1 MSQGITTGLALS
13 GCDSRSARTARQPFD
28 SKGFFWNQPT
38 EGRTIEGS
46 MANPP
51 PLMLG
56 RYALF
61 EEIARGGMAAVH
73 LARLIGPVG
82 FSRTVA
88 IKRMHPHC
96 ATDPEF
102 AQMFLEEARM
112 AARIRHPNVVPT
124 LDVVALD
131 SEILLVM
138 ELVQGATLALLNR
151 TTHLAGEAMPLPV
164 LSNIITG
171 TLLGLHAAHEI
182 VDEQDQ
188 PLHLV
193 HRDVSPQ
200 NILVGTD
207 GVPRVLDFGVAKAV
221 GNLSHT
227 RDGAL
232 KGKLRYMA
240 PEQVRGENVTRQADL
255 WAVGVVLWEALTQ
268 ERMLPANSD
277 AEAILRVLNDPLAPP
292 VRPRG
297 EPVPPALEA
306 VVMRAL
312 ARDCSQRFGTALEM
326 ANALREAVRPADQ
339 SDVGSW
345 VTRIAGESVRTR
357 ATRLREIEAISSAGL
372 YVDVGTDSGI
382 SSGRLSQLGSGRI
395 VPPPPA
401 SGSVTGTGSGVFT
414 GTGARLSGEVLTGT
428 GTATAFGPDAA
439 PTSAAHPPTRSSTAA
454 VVGGGAVLVLGL
466 LAALGVAVMV
476 GHADGAASV
485 TAAASATPASAEQ
498 PAVSAAAAETVPAE
512 PAASATAEATA
523 SAAPPPAIT
532 TALTI
537 TTTTTT
543 TAVPVVTAAPPRG
556 NRSRP
561 KPTGK
566 PGTGDG
572 DLYGQH

>member
-1 MSQGITTGLALS
+1 
-13 GCDSRSARTARQPFD
+13 
-28 SKGFFWNQPT
+28 
-38 EGRTIEGS
+38 
-46 MANPP
+46 
-51 PLMLG
+51 MLG

-102 AQMFLEEARM
+102 AQMFLEEAQM

-151 TTHLAGEAMPLPV
+151 TAHLAGETMPLGV
-164 LSNIITG
+164 LSNIMTG
-171 TLLGLHAAHEI
+171 TLLGLHAAHEV
-182 VDEQDQ
+182 VDEQGK

-240 PEQVRGENVTRQADL
+240 PEQVRGEAVTRQADL
-255 WAVGVVLWEALTQ
+255 WAVGVVMWEALTQ

-277 AEAILRVLNDPLAPP
+277 AEAILRVLNDPIPP
-292 VRPRG
+292 PMRQRG
-297 EPVPPALEA
+297 EPIPPELTA

-312 ARDCSQRFGTALEM
+312 SRDCGQRFATALEM

-345 VTRIAGESVRTR
+345 VTRIAGESVHTR
-357 ATRLREIEAISSAGL
+357 ATRVREIEAISSAGL
-372 YVDVGTDSGI
+372 RVDWGSDSGLVGDR
-382 SSGRLSQLGSGRI
+382 SSQVGSGRI
-395 VPPPPA
+395 LPPGSP
-401 SGSVTGTGSGVFT
+401 SGSLSGSISGV
-414 GTGARLSGEVLTGT
+414 RVSGELSSGT
-428 GTATAFGPDAA
+428 GTATAFGPNIGAGAEGA
-439 PTSAAHPPTRSSTAA
+439 PRSGPNKLAIVLGA
-454 VVGGGAVLVLGL
+454 GVVVVGLVGA
-466 LAALGVAVMV
+466 LAVAMMV
-476 GHADGAASV
+476 GRADGMATVAAG
-485 TAAASATPASAEQ
+485 ASATPAATTEAPS
-498 PAVSAAAAETVPAE
+498 PASAAAGAEAPPTSASADGAPQPHAQ
-512 PAASATAEATA
+512 PSSSAAASVEIA
-523 SAAPPPAIT
+523 SAAPPAATAPTHTTGATVAPAR
-532 TALTI
+532 TASKTPGKAS
-537 TTTTTT
+537 T
-543 TAVPVVTAAPPRG
+543 
-556 NRSRP
+556 P
-561 KPTGK
+561 KATGA
-566 PGTGDG
+566 G

>member
-1 MSQGITTGLALS
+1 
-13 GCDSRSARTARQPFD
+13 
-28 SKGFFWNQPT
+28 
-38 EGRTIEGS
+38 

-138 ELVQGATLALLNR
+138 ELVQGATLALLTR
-151 TTHLAGEAMPLPV
+151 TTHLAGETMPLPV
-164 LSNIITG
+164 LSNIVTG
-171 TLLGLHAAHEI
+171 TLLGLHAAHEV
-182 VDEQDQ
+182 VDEAGQ

-277 AEAILRVLNDPLAPP
+277 AEAILRVLNDPIPPP
-292 VRPRG
+292 VRERG
-297 EPVPPALEA
+297 EPVPAALQA

-312 ARDCSQRFGTALEM
+312 SRDCAQRFGTALEM

-345 VTRIAGESVRTR
+345 VTRIAGESVHSR

-372 YVDVGTDSGI
+372 YVDVATDTGL
-382 SSGRLSQLGSGRI
+382 SSGRMSQLGSGRI

-401 SGSVTGTGSGVFT
+401 SGSLS
-414 GTGARLSGEVLTGT
+414 GARLSGEVLTGT
-428 GTATAFGPDAA
+428 GTATAFGPDVSPASQGQPVA
-439 PTSAAHPPTRSSTAA
+439 RSSAAA
-454 VVGGGAVLVLGL
+454 VVGGGVVLVLGL
-466 LAALGVAVMV
+466 LTALGVAVMV
-476 GHADGAASV
+476 GRADGAASV
-485 TAAASATPASAEQ
+485 ATATSARPSGADD
-498 PAVSAAAAETVPAE
+498 PSAAAVASEAAVAAPVAATSASAGTVVSAE
-512 PAASATAEATA
+512 PPGATGSVAPPAIPAVTA
-523 SAAPPPAIT
+523 VTAPPAAPPHGTRTGAKPAT
-532 TALTI
+532 KTGTA
-537 TTTTTT
+537 
-543 TAVPVVTAAPPRG
+543 RG
-556 NRSRP
+556 S
-561 KPTGK
+561 GV
-566 PGTGDG
+566 G